1 LPRSM
6 ILASAGACVCMCAG
20 GPTSLILP
28 PSIRTAA
35 GESTFPVR
43 GSSRRLALTRV
54 FEAGAS
60 ATTRSAAK
68 RRTAKT
74 RKVRIPTRA
83 PRFGKNRLWP
93 ASSLITERDHRIHFH
108 GAARGEITRKSCDT
122 DEKES
127 DTGKGQ
133 RICRSH
139 AVEQTRHQIRNDQ
152 GANKSDR
159 STHNGEPQSFTQNK
173 AQNVRS

>member
-20 GPTSLILP
+20 APTSLILL
-28 PSIRTAA
+28 PSISTAA

-54 FEAGAS
+54 FEVGAS

-83 PRFGKNRLWP
+83 PRFGKNRLGP
-93 ASSLITERDHRIHFH
+93 VSSLITERDHRIHFH
-108 GAARGEITRKSCDT
+108 GAARGKITRKSCDT

-127 DTGKGQ
+127 YTGKGQ
-133 RICRSH
+133 RICLSH
-139 AVEQTRHQIRNDQ
+139 AIKQTCHQVRNDQ

-159 STHNGEPQSFTQNK
+159 SAGNGEAQSLTQNNPE
-173 AQNVRS
+173 NVRP